1 MDAKTEIMVALGA
14 AIGLNCLPCF
24 DHLYA
29 RSRELNLTNEEIRAV
44 ATLADKVKNGAVMFM
59 RNNIAETLGDAPA
72 AEHPCGDKVAAG
84 CC

>member
-14 AIGLNCLPCF
+14 AIGANCIPCF

-29 RSRELNLTNEEIRAV
+29 RSRELTLSDEEIRSV
-44 ATLADKVKNGAVMFM
+44 ATLADKVKNGAMVFM
-59 RNNIAETLGDAPA
+59 QNNIAETLGDAPLAERPCADRA
-72 AEHPCGDKVAAG
+72 ASG